1 MFWGRNSYLSGAA
14 LVLGLVVTGCVSPLH
29 AQFINV
35 EAGASNLVSAQG
47 ASISFEG
54 PKFSSYFGA
63 GDLGGVFGMG
73 AYLKTSI
80 GSHQVTLGDQPII
93 FDLPTDIFNANHFL
107 LTRGI
112 GVTSQREKPIYL
124 FLPEVLPPPAERNS
138 SRRLKWIRTREC
150 SLPTLR
156 SPPTCIFIRRP

>member
-1 MFWGRNSYLSGAA
+1 MFWVRNSYLSGAA
-14 LVLGLVVTGCVSPLH
+14 LVFGLVVTGCVSPLL

-73 AYLKTSI
+73 TYVKTAI
-80 GSHQVTLGDQPII
+80 GSHPVTLGDQPIV
-93 FDLPTDIFNANHFL
+93 FDFPTDIFNTNHYIL
-107 LTRGI
+107 SRGM
-112 GVTSQREKPIYL
+112 GVTASRGKTNL
-124 FLPEVLPPPAERNS
+124 F
-138 SRRLKWIRTREC
+138 
-150 SLPTLR
+150 
-156 SPPTCIFIRRP
+156 IFAGGTAVASGMQFF